1 MFACVSV
8 CACAYALS
16 MAHTDLCMSVCL
28 SSFNEAPQIRLI
40 EPLVHHWTSHSSDA
54 GQCAPPPR
62 ATELTNAAYQMVE
75 TDALSSARSG
85 TKDKKWWPLIPNR
98 LESGVYVLF
107 CLCQSDL
114 EPPVDLGCSGYVS
127 SFVRVCYVCVS
138 KVERCGVSKEF
149 SVSEVS
155 ESRLF
160 DSTPLRLGEFPLQFP
175 SAEPMLGKE
184 SRARKIYVDV
194 SNENTTIPPPRLTIF
209 VKQRSV
215 RSFSLPPFSS
225 FSLNISILADVR
237 FWKLKFMLAR
247 GFTLHMVCCLCRD
260 FGNTALYWSP
270 QGLGKFGGV
279 FKGVI
284 HTYFLP

>member
-40 EPLVHHWTSHSSDA
+40 EPLVHHWTSHSSDP

-160 DSTPLRLGEFPLQFP
+160 DSTPLWLGEFPLQFP

-215 RSFSLPPFSS
+215 RSFSLSLRSLLSPWIFPFLLMYVSENLNS
-225 FSLNISILADVR
+225 CWRGVSHFTWFVVSAGTLVTQLSIGLLRGWASLGVS
-237 FWKLKFMLAR
+237 LK
-247 GFTLHMVCCLCRD
+247 V
-260 FGNTALYWSP
+260 
-270 QGLGKFGGV
+270 
-279 FKGVI
+279 
-284 HTYFLP
+284 